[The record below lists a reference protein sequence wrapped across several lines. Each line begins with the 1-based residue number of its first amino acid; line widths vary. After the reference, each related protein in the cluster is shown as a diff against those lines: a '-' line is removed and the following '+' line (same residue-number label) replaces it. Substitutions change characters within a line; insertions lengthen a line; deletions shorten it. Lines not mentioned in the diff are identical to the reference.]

1 MIDASSS
8 TVAKGIR
15 TVDDV
20 RRKGGKEDRRELPR
34 MGTLILEA
42 VGGACGRR

>member
-1 MIDASSS
+1 MLLRRLLRRE
-8 TVAKGIR
+8 IR

-20 RRKGGKEDRRELPR
+20 RRKGGEEDRRELPR

-42 VGGACGRR
+42 VGGACGR